1 MPEVTPLSQPISS
14 NMNSILAQE
23 QTDHPIDVRSP
34 RLANTISN
42 STSTRTTVVYSH
54 EDIHISSR
62 PQQKPQKQH
71 QKTRSHPSEKVNGIV
86 KPVKSMSCTTD
97 RKSKQQHVRQHQR
110 QLTETNG
117 WADEDVNGFREEE
130 FDFQANLDMFD
141 KAKVFAEIQEIDET
155 ASENLL
161 VTLNRLP
168 RKVLAR
174 IDPPKKK
181 INLLPSEN
189 VLEATPNRMAREEDD
204 DGCGNES
211 DNESEQSGNYDIQ
224 HQQHRR
230 MGSSTLKKS
239 VTIVTANDSTPCPV
253 VSPLQM
259 AHAEHECVSVIGLNE
274 DQMVENGSRGTF
286 EITLKILNDEKQAHG
301 NDRPLVLV
309 LSGSCKNGAYGLA
322 TARRLLNYGHRV
334 VVCMVA
340 VESTTCLAAERQ
352 KTLFE
357 RIGGMI
363 IYGIEGLMQMRQP
376 DLVIDAMLGSQTKL
390 VDLQDERT
398 SYLSICDMIEWVNNS
413 NKAPV
418 LSIDFPAGVDAS
430 TGQHYHPIHYVQ
442 PQWTVCLGAPKTG
455 CISLKITGELFMV
468 DLGYPRLC
476 WKKVGLKK
484 FVIPWGANFIVGL
497 KYL

>member
-286 EITLKILNDEKQAHG
+286 EITLKILSKKKKK
-301 NDRPLVLV
+301 
-309 LSGSCKNGAYGLA
+309 KN
-322 TARRLLNYGHRV
+322 TCLLNMKVTHV
-334 VVCMVA
+334 
-340 VESTTCLAAERQ
+340 
-352 KTLFE
+352 LF
-357 RIGGMI
+357 
-363 IYGIEGLMQMRQP
+363 
-376 DLVIDAMLGSQTKL
+376 
-390 VDLQDERT
+390 
-398 SYLSICDMIEWVNNS
+398 
-413 NKAPV
+413 
-418 LSIDFPAGVDAS
+418 
-430 TGQHYHPIHYVQ
+430 
-442 PQWTVCLGAPKTG
+442 
-455 CISLKITGELFMV
+455 ISLN
-468 DLGYPRLC
+468 R
-476 WKKVGLKK
+476 
-484 FVIPWGANFIVGL
+484 
-497 KYL
+497 